1 MCFSRLITCFFLE
14 SATIIFSVPR
24 ISDAVGAVFFFF
36 VILSNVTISVNLEF
50 NFSLTYL

>member
-24 ISDAVGAVFFFF
+24 ISDAVGAVFFF